1 MTVNAQTAPLPETAA
16 VGVSQA
22 HEALT
27 ELEVLL
33 ETERTALRDLDAE
46 TVLSVAEKKELILTK
61 LAAEGVL
68 DRPELQERLRA
79 LVVHLRHN
87 GVLLAQAR
95 DVVRDAVRA
104 GRLELQP
111 GRLPTSPP
119 RYPTGVRVSTR
130 G

>member
-1 MTVNAQTAPLPETAA
+1 MTVNASTPNTPDRPIS
-16 VGVSQA
+16 VSQA
-22 HEALT
+22 HEALDR
-27 ELEVLL
+27 LEALL
-33 ETERTALRDLDAE
+33 QTERSALRGLDAE
-46 TVLSVAEKKELILTK
+46 TVLSIAEQKESILTT
-61 LAAEGVL
+61 LSDDGVL
-68 DRPELQERLRA
+68 GRPELRDRLRA

-119 RYPTGVRVSTR
+119 RVPTGVRVSTR

>member
-1 MTVNAQTAPLPETAA
+1 MTVNAQSAPLAGTEAA
-16 VGVSQA
+16 IASQA
-22 HEALT
+22 HEALN

-33 ETERTALRDLDAE
+33 QTERAALRGLDAE
-46 TVLSVAEKKELILTK
+46 TVLSIAEKKESILNK

-68 DRPELQERLRA
+68 GRPELQERVRA